1 MKGQYQ
7 HWKVKQEHGIFW
19 LGFDRKDASVNTIST
34 DVLDELN
41 DILHAVNDSDDKK
54 GLILYAAKKKGFIA
68 GADVH
73 QFSKFTKAEEISD
86 MLQKGQSVFTK
97 LEQLPIPT
105 VALIDGFCMGG
116 GTELVLACD
125 YRIASDDDH
134 TKIGLPEVMLG
145 FHPGWGGTVRLPALI
160 GGFKALANMM
170 LSGAAISAKR
180 AKALGVVDAV
190 VPVRQLQRAGLYYI
204 NKKPAKHKPGF
215 LDNLSNQ
222 PVVRSLVAKLLRSQL
237 KKKVRPEHYPA
248 PFAMV
253 DLWEKYWSPSERA
266 YRKELDSVVSLVHNS
281 ETAKNLIRV
290 FGLRERLK
298 SFAKEGK
305 GEFKHVHVIGAGVM
319 GGDIAAWCALKGL
332 NVTLQDM
339 SFERIAPAIGRASAL
354 YEKKLKQPRKVQAA
368 LDRLTPDP
376 QGYGVAKA
384 DVIIEAVFENLEV
397 KQKIFKDLETRAK
410 KDAILAT
417 NTSSIPLDDISST
430 MSEPKRLVG
439 IHYFNPV
446 ARMDL
451 VEVVSSDVTSKTVAA
466 KACEFVGAIGKLPL
480 PVRSSPGFLVNRVLM
495 PYLMECMTL
504 LQEGVSGA
512 SIDEAAQ
519 KFGMMMGPVE
529 MADTVGLD
537 VCLAVAENLT
547 AAYGGTVPEM
557 LKTYV
562 NEGRLGRKTGRGF
575 YEYTKGKPVK
585 VKDDKTTMSSE
596 DIANRLIMRLISESK
611 ACLRKAVVSDADLV
625 DAGMIFASGFAP
637 FRGGP
642 LHYADLLGNKGLKSL
657 AKELS
662 ERFGDRFAL
671 VLE

>member
-1 MKGQYQ
+1 MKEQYQ
-7 HWKVKQEHGIFW
+7 HWKLKLENGVFW
-19 LGFDRKDASVNTIST
+19 LGFDRKDASVNTMST
-34 DVLDELN
+34 EVLDELN
-41 DILHAVNDSDDKK
+41 DILHEVNADADKK
-54 GLILYAAKKKGFIA
+54 GLIIYSAKAKGFIA

-73 QFSKFTKAEEISD
+73 QFSKFTKPEEISD
-86 MLQKGQSVFTK
+86 MLQKGQSVFAK

-116 GTELVLACD
+116 GTELILACD
-125 YRIASDDDH
+125 YRVASDEEH

-145 FHPGWGGTVRLPALI
+145 FHPGWGGTVRLPALV

-170 LSGAAISAKR
+170 LTGAAISAKR

-190 VPVRQLQRAGLYYI
+190 VPVRQLQRAGLYYV
-204 NKKPAKHKPGF
+204 NKKPARHKPGF
-215 LDNLSNQ
+215 WDNLSNQ
-222 PVVRSLVAKLLRSQL
+222 PVVRSLVAKILRAQL
-237 KKKVRPEHYPA
+237 KKKVRMDQYPA
-248 PFAMV
+248 PYAIV
-253 DLWEKYWSPSERA
+253 DLWEKDWAASDRA
-266 YRKELDSVVSLVHNS
+266 YRKELDSVVNLVHNS

-290 FGLRERLK
+290 FGLREHLK
-298 SFAKEGK
+298 SFAKESK
-305 GEFKHVHVIGAGVM
+305 ARFEHVHVIGAGVM

-332 NVTLQDM
+332 RVTLQDT
-339 SFERIAPAIGRASAL
+339 SFERIAPALGRASAL
-354 YEKKLKQPRKVQAA
+354 YEKKLKHPRKVQAA
-368 LDRLTPDP
+368 LDRLIPDP
-376 QGYGVAKA
+376 EGYGVAHA
-384 DVIIEAVFENLEV
+384 DVIIEAVFENLAV
-397 KQKIFKDLETRAK
+397 KQNIFKELETRAK

-417 NTSSIPLDDISST
+417 NTSSIPLDDISRV
-430 MSEPKRLVG
+430 MNEPNRLVG

-451 VEVVSSDVTSKTVAA
+451 VEVVSSEVTAKTVVTR
-466 KACEFVGAIGKLPL
+466 ACEFVGAIGKLPL
-480 PVRSSPGFLVNRVLM
+480 PVHSSPGFLVNRVLM

-562 NEGRLGRKTGRGF
+562 SEGRLGRKSGRGF
-575 YEYTKGKPVK
+575 YEYSKGKPVK
-585 VKDDKTTMSSE
+585 VKDDKTSMSSE

-611 ACLRKAVVSDADLV
+611 ACLREGVVNDANLV

-642 LHYADLLGNKGLKSL
+642 MHYADSLGKKGLKSL
-657 AKELS
+657 SKDLTQRYG
-662 ERFGDRFAL
+662 ERFEL
-671 VLE
+671 VTE